1 MIVFLQVMTVRVTAF
16 SAEHRDHL
24 MLCRKHVSRKAAGK
38 GRALLEVLLCDAAE
52 VEKCFGDNPLN
63 EEEAVQAGL
72 IKWMGGKVDDQPP
85 TWGVLLR
92 AMDFAKIDV
101 QSLSN
106 DLGL

>member
-1 MIVFLQVMTVRVTAF
+1 MNVIVSAF
-16 SAEHRDHL
+16 PTEHQYHL
-24 MLCRKHVSRKAAGK
+24 VLFRKNVSKKAAGK